1 MNYQPISVDHRGR
14 PLRGALNPALLL
26 ALGLGTLGA
35 ATSSAQA
42 QDETVPLVQNVRTL
56 QIVLATIGQEV
67 TVKYAVDGN
76 RIFYFPVFL
85 LQEVTLPNGLA
96 AVDPDGNLRLPPG
109 DGLLNLTVTLLDLWK
124 SRAYQDDLIA
134 TLGNHPVIRSLA
146 ATPQLLPAATA
157 GHRRASLLLID
168 PNLSNQRVVLAES
181 FLSDLADAQS
191 RVSAQFLLDPRARTR
206 LAGIAGG
213 IPIRAQHLAVQ
224 VEESYR
230 ARYTTTL
237 ALISLQS
244 AVQSLAVMRPSLLPV
259 PDRGQPTL
267 LLSPNLPQP
276 GAQAGSV
283 AQDKQ
288 FTDQIRRFVRL
299 QVLTREGASA
309 DPQLVDRLVTAALE
323 QAPLVLELGEQERQQ
338 AVATFLLEDGL
349 TMTMALSEINE
360 LDAALHSASESEY
373 RSALISSATKS
384 QNTEVRGSAGAS
396 FGFGLFG
403 GSASAETK
411 QNWSRTD
418 YVNRRMEDIKRQ
430 VRDASV
436 RLSGQVRT
444 LTGIRFSQSGTVEN
458 VSFTTIEQSIGTFT
472 LGDATILGTAQ
483 EVEALRV
490 PQVLMG
496 LEGSEHPQWSNIG
509 GTEKFLQI
517 PVTFT
522 NRFARAPQVICAIS
536 ALDDWNGANTRIAT
550 WPIDVRPE
558 GFTLHVQTW
567 ADRLVYGFRVSWV
580 AAGPAPVLPQ
590 DQGGNL
596 AAFGTPGQ
604 PPLIPAQA
612 RQAVLTPR
620 LDSSPQL
627 LDGQFQG
634 SFNPIPGRTYLVE
647 SSTTLHPDDWT
658 PGTSVTASDFRA
670 GFGAPV
676 DPSDSHRF
684 FRVTTPHA
692 GQRRLWRQAV
702 RTRPLPFGHECAFP
716 NRVAGHAGSRRV
728 GFLGGRSRL
737 PTQPCRPIAART
749 LGCAERLLRRP
760 MCGRGGS
767 SRCGIGGP
775 AHFRWLPAA
784 AGLPRVREVRSA
796 CFAFRWRTRGTGC
809 GQSGTNHKPQYKHR
823 DADKT

>member
-1 MNYQPISVDHRGR
+1 MGCLGGGA
-14 PLRGALNPALLL
+14 PLAH
-26 ALGLGTLGA
+26 
-35 ATSSAQA
+35 A
-42 QDETVPLVQNVRTL
+42 QDETVPLVQDVRTL
-56 QIVLATIGQEV
+56 QIVLSTIGQEV

-85 LQEVTLPNGLA
+85 LEQVTLPNGLP
-96 AVDPDGNLRLPPG
+96 AVDPDGSLRLPSG

-191 RVSAQFLLDPRARTR
+191 RVSAQFLLDARARTR
-206 LAGIAGG
+206 LAGLAGG
-213 IPIRAQHLAVQ
+213 IPIQIKAHHLAVQ

-244 AVQSLAVMRPSLLPV
+244 AVQSLAVMRQSLLPV

-283 AQDKQ
+283 VQDKQ

-323 QAPLVLELGEQERQQ
+323 QAPMVLEIGEEERQQ

-373 RSALISSATKS
+373 RTALVNSATKS

-396 FGFGLFG
+396 VFGIFS

-411 QNWSRTD
+411 QNWSRSD
-418 YVNRRMEDIKRQ
+418 YVNQRMEDLKRQ

-436 RLSGQVRT
+436 RLSGQMRT

-458 VSFTTIEQSIGTFT
+458 VSFTSIEQSIGTFT
-472 LGDATILGTAQ
+472 LGDATILNTRSVQEYATLLGAAQ

-490 PQVLMG
+490 PQVLV
-496 LEGSEHPQWSNIG
+496 GSEGATHSPSWTVLPPVDG
-509 GTEKFLQI
+509 GVHKQFTRVVVF
-517 PVTFT
+517 PTPFAAPPAVVTGIT
-522 NRFARAPQVICAIS
+522 W
-536 ALDDWNGANTRIAT
+536 LDTLYSANTRIAAWAT
-550 WPIDVRPE
+550 EITAE
-558 GFTLHVQTW
+558 QFTMVFDTW
-567 ADRLVYGFRVSWV
+567 ADSVVYGCSVSWV
-580 AAGPAPVLPQ
+580 ATGQARTPTNAG
-590 DQGGNL
+590 GGIASL
-596 AAFGTPGQ
+596 GTPGQ
-604 PPLIPAQA
+604 PPLIPAQV
-612 RQAVLTPR
+612 RQAVLTPQLESVPR
-620 LDSSPQL
+620 L

-634 SFNPIPGRTYLVE
+634 SFNSIPGRTYLVE
-647 SSTTLHPDDWT
+647 SSTTLLPDDWT
-658 PGTSVTASDFRA
+658 PLTSVTASDFRA

-676 DPSDSHRF
+676 DPSDPHRF
-684 FRVTTPHA
+684 FRVTTP
-692 GQRRLWRQAV
+692 
-702 RTRPLPFGHECAFP
+702 
-716 NRVAGHAGSRRV
+716 
-728 GFLGGRSRL
+728 
-737 PTQPCRPIAART
+737 
-749 LGCAERLLRRP
+749 
-760 MCGRGGS
+760 
-767 SRCGIGGP
+767 
-775 AHFRWLPAA
+775 
-784 AGLPRVREVRSA
+784 
-796 CFAFRWRTRGTGC
+796 
-809 GQSGTNHKPQYKHR
+809 
-823 DADKT
+823 